1 MKEVAYN
8 SGSNQAIYCHK
19 SDSNC
24 TYRSLVN
31 SLEVNIIYIEQKSKR
46 DTTTIK
52 SLTYIPWA
60 KYLFEM
66 FLETTVPYIHGLP
79 ILNYES

>member
-1 MKEVAYN
+1 MTANV
-8 SGSNQAIYCHK
+8 QAISIIISKLSK
-19 SDSNC
+19 SMSIIKL
-24 TYRSLVN
+24 T
-31 SLEVNIIYIEQKSKR
+31 NIIYIEQKSKR